1 MKAIGLKTAHLTN
14 PLGIDL
20 QKPLLTW
27 TCEGGVKQTAYQIRA
42 VANGREVW
50 NSTRIESSAMQAVYG
65 GPAES
70 RMRVAWTV
78 RLWDENGIEGE
89 ETTAWFE
96 YGLLRGSDYQ
106 AKWIDPET
114 GDIDPKKRQPASVLR
129 REFLLDSTENARI
142 YATSHGIY
150 VLWINGRRVTDNV
163 LTPGTSEYWSR
174 QPVQTFDVSGL
185 LTVGKNE
192 IRVTLGDGW
201 WRGCNGNTGT
211 VNVFGTDIA
220 LLLQLEVDGEVR
232 LVSDASWQASQNGP
246 VRFNDLQLGER
257 VDARM
262 EPEDWHGVKVVDH
275 GYDALFC
282 ANTVPIKEKESFSA
296 KLVRTPSGKTVLDF
310 GQNMAGWVSFSLNA
324 RAGQKIKMTHGE
336 YIGEDGEFSDQ
347 NLQTVGRP
355 GGELHQ
361 VVEYICKEGRN
372 EYTPTLCIFG
382 FQVVLVET
390 DIDIDGSEF
399 TAHAVYSDVR
409 QTASFT
415 CDRELVNKLF
425 HNAVWSQR
433 SNFVDIPTDCPT
445 RERSGWAGD
454 AGLFCHIGIRLMDVY
469 PVYDR
474 WLGEMR
480 ADQYPDGRVAGF
492 APRRS
497 TRRSFFDKLYDSSC
511 AWGDA
516 CVIVPYTMYR
526 LYGDRRILED
536 NYAFGKKWLGFCE
549 KLAKKSRLRN
559 IFRHGKHRKYIIDRG
574 IHWGEWLEAAVPIE
588 KAVPDAWLNGV
599 PDIATAYFAQSCRM
613 FSQIAQV
620 LGKEADAKYYADLY
634 IRVRDAYR
642 WLEVRDGHIGGIRQ
656 CRFVRPLQMGLLD
669 AEDAGR
675 AAADLNDLVI
685 QNGYH
690 LNTGFLTTAHL
701 CSVLADNGYVETA
714 YKLLLQEGTP
724 GWLYQVKQGATTVW
738 ESWEGNTGT
747 EGVASLNHYSK
758 GAVVAWL
765 IEGICG
771 IRVSDG
777 KIRICPQ
784 PHPLMRH
791 AEASFDAPC
800 GRIESGW
807 KYTDDGLEYSI
818 TIPANTEAVF
828 ILPDGTEKILPAGEH
843 RFTVPCKK
851 QEIHKFQ

>member
-1 MKAIGLKTAHLTN
+1 MKAINLKTVHLN
-14 PLGIDL
+14 HPMGIDI

-42 VANGREVW
+42 VANGREIW
-50 NSTRIESSAMQAVYG
+50 NSGRVESNAMQAVYD
-65 GPAES
+65 GPAAS
-70 RMRVAWTV
+70 RMRITWTI
-78 RLWDENGIEGE
+78 RLWDETGSEGE
-89 ETTAWFE
+89 ESAAWFE
-96 YGLLRGSDYQ
+96 YALLHKSDYK
-106 AKWIDPET
+106 AKWINPE
-114 GDIDPKKRQPASVLR
+114 IDKIDSKQRQPVSVLK
-129 REFLLDSTENARI
+129 REFVLDSTKNARI
-142 YATSHGIY
+142 YATAHGIY
-150 VLWINGRRVTDNV
+150 VLWINGRRVTENV
-163 LTPGTSEYWSR
+163 LTPGTSEYWFR
-174 QPVQTFDVSGL
+174 QPVQTFDVSDY

-220 LLLQLEVDGEVR
+220 LLLQLEVNGKTE
-232 LVSDASWQASQNGP
+232 LISDELWQASQSGA

-262 EPEDWHGVKVVDH
+262 DPKDWHDVKVENF
-275 GYDALFC
+275 GYDNLIC
-282 ANTVPIKEKESFSA
+282 ANTVPLKEKESFSA

-310 GQNMAGWVSFSLNA
+310 GQNMAGWVSFKVNA
-324 RAGQKIKMTHGE
+324 KAGQTIKMTHGE

-361 VVEYICKEGRN
+361 VVEYICKDGLN

-399 TAHAVYSDVR
+399 TAHAVYSDAQ
-409 QTASFT
+409 QTADFS
-415 CDRELVNKLF
+415 CDHELVNQLF
-425 HNAVWSQR
+425 RNAVWSQK

-469 PVYDR
+469 PVYNR

-480 ADQYPDGRVAGF
+480 VDQYPDGRVAGY

-497 TRRSFFDKLYDSSC
+497 TKRSFFDKLYDSSC

-516 CVIVPYTMYR
+516 CVIVPYNMYK
-526 LYGDRRILED
+526 LYGDKAILEE
-536 NYAFGKKWLGFCE
+536 NYEFGKRWLGFCE
-549 KLAKKSRLRN
+549 KLAQKSRLRN
-559 IFRHGKHRKYIIDRG
+559 IFKHKEHRKYIVDRG

-613 FSQIAQV
+613 FSEIATV
-620 LGKEADAKYYADLY
+620 LGKDKDAKYYADLY
-634 IRVRDAYR
+634 IHVRDAYR

-669 AEDAGR
+669 AEDAER

-724 GWLYQVKQGATTVW
+724 GWLYQVKQGATTIW

-758 GAVVAWL
+758 GAVVSWL

-771 IRVSDG
+771 IRVCGG
-777 KIRICPQ
+777 KITIRPQ
-784 PHPLMRH
+784 PHSLMQH
-791 AEASFDAPC
+791 AQASFDSPC
-800 GRIESGW
+800 GRIESAW
-807 KYTDDGLEYSI
+807 KFVEGKVEYTV
-818 TIPANTEAVF
+818 TIPANTEAIF
-828 ILPDGTEKILPAGEH
+828 IAPSGEQRELH
-843 RFTVPCKK
+843 VGENQFTA
-851 QEIHKFQ
+851 